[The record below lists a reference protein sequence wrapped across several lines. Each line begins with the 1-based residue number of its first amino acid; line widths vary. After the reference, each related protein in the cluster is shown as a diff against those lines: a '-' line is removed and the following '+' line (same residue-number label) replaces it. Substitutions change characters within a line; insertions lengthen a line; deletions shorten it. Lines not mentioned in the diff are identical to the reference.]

1 MFSFH
6 SFSLALILAFIA
18 SSPSIYLHFPF
29 FISTRFSWPCDVV
42 TENSVAAYYPVVTP
56 QAQPQPQLQ
65 VQGPLYPSTVAL
77 TAPPC
82 ADFNNNNHNGGAGAG
97 GATGGLR
104 YFNALA
110 GYAPPPGF
118 LPVKYQATPGPTM
131 PAQLEICQYAHA
143 NGSASCYH
151 RNRFMPYNHNRA
163 CASAAAIAALTG
175 HPLMSQQHP
184 GYQAPFA
191 PVYQQQQQ
199 QPQPQQQQTTPTV
212 SLSSNTSLTSA
223 GVGDFT
229 FQISQAPSVPPSSAG
244 GSSNSATNTES
255 TAGAS
260 APSAPPSDAIT
271 LQITNLDYSLDEASL
286 RNFLMNQLKPIT
298 PVMSLNFEGSCY
310 AKVTVPDLY
319 VSVRG

>member
-1 MFSFH
+1 MFFFHFFSF
-6 SFSLALILAFIA
+6 AFIA
-18 SSPSIYLHFPF
+18 FPSYIYFHFPF
-29 FISTRFSWPCDVV
+29 AISTQFSWPCDVV
-42 TENSVAAYYPVVTP
+42 TENPVAAYYPVVT
-56 QAQPQPQLQ
+56 PQPQLQ

-77 TAPPC
+77 PAPPC
-82 ADFNNNNHNGGAGAG
+82 ADFNNNNHNGGAGA

-184 GYQAPFA
+184 GYQAPFV
-191 PVYQQQQQ
+191 PVYQQQQQQQ

-212 SLSSNTSLTSA
+212 SVSSNASLTSA
-223 GVGDFT
+223 GGGDFT

-260 APSAPPSDAIT
+260 APSAQPSDAIT